1 MKVLLV
7 SPGSNP
13 QTEKIATELAKNS
26 IQTEIVDQ
34 LHPLRIILNRYDLV
48 HFFEP
53 QSQNTNR
60 LQSLLQQFSQT
71 VQSFFIHAVGLP
83 TLMTF
88 YDRPFDDTLTNRF
101 NDQFTALTAS
111 HIDQL
116 KSLRTFQGEKMI
128 LPCLPNITAQSSIS
142 SSENTTG
149 DRPVLVI
156 PVQNSFTDLLNYS
169 KINFKTVCRHEI
181 YVDARQLKNKMN
193 NSQVRKAWLKFIKN
207 QPDFSQF
214 ILFTSDDIFN
224 DLESR
229 HQLFILIANNH
240 VSQTQ
245 ITFWIESY
253 LNFNSTLILDENQ
266 ATGFSKFWK
275 HKKNCFIVS
284 ESLSKANIQSELS
297 EFINNNKQKQSSVMK
312 KNLLSQCVDS
322 KINELTRL
330 YTKIIQQKTS
340 LNHRSSAKMEV

>member
-1 MKVLLV
+1 MKVLIV

-13 QTEKIATELAKNS
+13 QTEKIAPELAKNS

-53 QSQNTNR
+53 QSQNSNK

-88 YDRPFDDTLTNRF
+88 YDRPFDDELTTRF

-128 LPCLPNITAQSSIS
+128 LPCLPNIAQSSLS
-142 SSENTTG
+142 PSENTVT
-149 DRPVLVI
+149 DQPVLVI
-156 PVQNSFTDLLNYS
+156 PVQNSFTDLLTYS
-169 KINFKTVCRHEI
+169 KINFKTVCNHEI
-181 YVDARQLKNKMN
+181 YVDARQLKTKMN
-193 NSQVRKAWLKFIKN
+193 NSQIRKAWQKFIKT
-207 QPDFSQF
+207 QPGFSPF
-214 ILFTSDDIFN
+214 ILFTSDDVFN
-224 DLESR
+224 DLELK
-229 HQLFILIANNH
+229 HQLFILIANNLIP
-240 VSQTQ
+240 QTQ

-284 ESLSKANIQSELS
+284 ESLSKANTQSELS
-297 EFINNNKQKQSSVMK
+297 EFINNNQQKQSSVMK

-330 YTKIIQQKTS
+330 YTKVIQQKTS

>member
-1 MKVLLV
+1 MKVLIV

-13 QTEKIATELAKNS
+13 QTDKIAAELAKNS
-26 IQTEIVDQ
+26 IQSEVVDQ

-53 QSQNTNR
+53 QSHNSNK

-71 VQSFFIHAVGLP
+71 IQSFFIHVAGLP

-88 YDRPFDDTLTNRF
+88 YDRPFDDKITTHF
-101 NDQFTALTAS
+101 SDQFTALTAS

-128 LPCLPNITAQSSIS
+128 LPSLPNINQDSKTADSPMSAEQPTLI
-142 SSENTTG
+142 
-149 DRPVLVI
+149 I
-156 PVQNSFTDLLNYS
+156 PIQDSFADLLKYS
-169 KINFKTVCRHEI
+169 KINFKNVCHHEI
-181 YVDARQLKNKMN
+181 YVDARQLKSKMN
-193 NSQVRKAWLKFIKN
+193 NSQIRKTWQKFIK
-207 QPDFSQF
+207 SQSEFASF
-214 ILFTSDDIFN
+214 ILFTSDDVFC
-224 DLESR
+224 DLELTSN
-229 HQLFILIANNH
+229 LFILIANNDL
-240 VSQTQ
+240 SQTQ
-245 ITFWIESY
+245 MTLWIESY

-284 ESLSKANIQSELS
+284 DSLSKANTQSELS
-297 EFINNNKQKQSSVMK
+297 EFINHSQIKQSTSTERK
-312 KNLLSQCVDS
+312 SLFSQSIDS

-330 YTKIIQQKTS
+330 YTKVIQQKTS